1 MASRRAGTARATA
14 VPAADRALRAAIVRA
29 ARILDT
35 ERLVEAFGHV
45 SARARDGRGTELV
58 LITPRRALSLVGTA
72 DLATLDLA
80 TGDTL
85 RGRPPLE
92 AALHLA
98 IYRARPDVGA
108 ICRTHSPMVAVF
120 GALGRPIR
128 PVHGFGT
135 WLGSRVPVFETT
147 LLVADGKL
155 ATRVA
160 AALGDGPALILRG
173 NGAFV
178 AGATIAEATFKAIV
192 LEEAAWIGYQA
203 ALLGRPRF
211 YPASAIAARLAMD
224 RTDEPLRAWAHYA
237 RRAALNASSARR
249 RPKASAR
256 S

>member
-1 MASRRAGTARATA
+1 MVSRRAGAVRATPI
-14 VPAADRALRAAIVRA
+14 PAAGQALRAKIVTA

-45 SARARDGRGTELV
+45 SARARDGRGNERV
-58 LITPRRALSLVGTA
+58 LITPRRALSLVEAA

-80 TGDTL
+80 TGGTL

-92 AALHLA
+92 VALHLA

-128 PVHGFGT
+128 RVHGFGT

-147 LLVADGKL
+147 LLVADARL

-178 AGATIAEATFKAIV
+178 TGATVAEATFKAIV
-192 LEEAAWIGYQA
+192 LEEAARIGYQA
-203 ALLGRPRF
+203 ALLGRPRI
-211 YPASAIAARLAMD
+211 YPATAIAARLAMD
-224 RTDEPLRAWAHYA
+224 HTDEPLRAWAHYA
-237 RRAALNASSARR
+237 RRAALSASSARHR
-249 RPKASAR
+249 QRASAR
-256 S
+256 

>member
-1 MASRRAGTARATA
+1 MPDRTTTTVRARPTP
-14 VPAADRALRAAIVRA
+14 PADPTLRAEIVTA

-45 SARARDGRGTELV
+45 SARARDRGGRERLM
-58 LITPRRALSLVGTA
+58 ITPRRALSLVTAA

-80 TGDTL
+80 TGATL

-92 AALHLA
+92 VALHLA

-135 WLGSRVPVFETT
+135 WLGARVPVFETT
-147 LLVADGKL
+147 LLVADATL
-155 ATRVA
+155 AKRVA

-178 AGATIAEATFKAIV
+178 TGSTVAEATFKAIV
-192 LEEAAWIGYQA
+192 LEEAARIGYQA
-203 ALLGRPRF
+203 ALLGTPRF
-211 YPASAIAARLAMD
+211 YPAAAIAARLAMD
-224 RTDEPLRAWAHYA
+224 RADEPVRAWAHYA
-237 RRAALNASSARR
+237 RRAGLSASSGRR
-249 RPKASAR
+249 RPRASAR